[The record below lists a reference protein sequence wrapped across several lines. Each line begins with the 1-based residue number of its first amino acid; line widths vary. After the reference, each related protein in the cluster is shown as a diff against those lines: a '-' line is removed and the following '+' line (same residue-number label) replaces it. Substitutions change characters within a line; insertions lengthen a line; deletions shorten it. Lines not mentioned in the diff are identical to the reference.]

1 MEKKNSRQLILDTL
15 TEKSVVKQD
24 VMEITHATF
33 KEFKLAAKELT
44 SDVKIKIAEIDPRLI
59 IEFKDK
65 GEYEFYIRIA
75 ADVLVFTMH
84 TSIFDFDKS
93 HNIWKSSY
101 VKDKPQRTMCGVF
114 HIYNFLA
121 DSFEYNRMDD
131 LGYLIARVF
140 INSEKHF
147 FVEGKRQ
154 LAFLYNDFKNAVI
167 SRDQMIAVIESA
179 ILYSMDF
186 DLLTP
191 PYDNVKLITVSQI
204 MEWSNNLSIRT
215 GKRLGFKFQAD
226 VDDIF

>member
-1 MEKKNSRQLILDTL
+1 MEKRTSRELILDTL

-24 VMEITHATF
+24 VMEITMATF

-44 SDVKIKIAEIDPRLI
+44 ADLKSKIAEVDSRLV
-59 IEFKDK
+59 IEFRDK
-65 GEYEFYIRIA
+65 GEYEFLIRIA

-84 TSIFDFDKS
+84 TSVFDFDKS
-93 HNIWKSSY
+93 HNIWKNTY
-101 VKDKPQRTMCGVF
+101 VKEKPQRTMCGVF

-121 DSFEYNRMDD
+121 DSFEYNRTND

-140 INSEKHF
+140 VNCEKHF

-167 SRDQMIAVIESA
+167 NEQQMTAVIESA

-191 PYDNVKLITVSQI
+191 PYDNVKLTTVSEI

-226 VDDIF
+226 ADDIF